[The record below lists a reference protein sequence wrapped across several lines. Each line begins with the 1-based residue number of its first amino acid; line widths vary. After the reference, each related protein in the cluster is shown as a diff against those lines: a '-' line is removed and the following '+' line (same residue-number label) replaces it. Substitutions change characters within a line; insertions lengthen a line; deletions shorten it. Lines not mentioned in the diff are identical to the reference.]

1 MGLTIYWTAFSKKEL
16 QNIFSYYQEKVNIRV
31 ATEIIE
37 GIVNETDILEKNPYI
52 GQIEESLRDRT
63 KEFRYLIHGNY
74 KIIYWINLD
83 KNQIEIW
90 DVFDCRQEPL
100 KIKRTK

>member
-1 MGLTIYWTAFSKKEL
+1 MGLKIYWTDLSKIEVKSIYIFLKRKAGKEVAK
-16 QNIFSYYQEKVNIRV
+16 KVTNDI
-31 ATEIIE
+31 TIE
-37 GIVNETDILEKNPYI
+37 VKRLMSLPYL
-52 GQIEESLRDRT
+52 GQIEDSLKNNT
-63 KEFRYLIHGNY
+63 QEFRYLIYGNY

>member
-1 MGLTIYWTAFSKKEL
+1 MGLKIYWTDLAKIEVKSIYIFLKREASKDIAKKAT
-16 QNIFSYYQEKVNIRV
+16 QEI
-31 ATEIIE
+31 A
-37 GIVNETDILEKNPYI
+37 NEVKRLIDLPYL
-52 GQIEESLRDRT
+52 GQIENSLKNRT
-63 KEFRYLIHGNY
+63 KEFRCIIYKNY

>member
-1 MGLTIYWTAFSKKEL
+1 MGLTIYWTRFSENEL
-16 QNIFSYYQEKVNIRV
+16 QNIFSYYQEKVNVRL
-31 ATEIIE
+31 ATEITE
-37 GIVNETDILEKNPYI
+37 GIVNETDILESNPNI
-52 GQIEESLRDRT
+52 GQIEDSLKSRT
-63 KEFRYLIHGNY
+63 KEFRYLIHNNY

-83 KNQIEIW
+83 ENQIEIW

>member
-1 MGLTIYWTAFSKKEL
+1 MGLEIYWTDLSKIEMKSIYFFL
-16 QNIFSYYQEKVNIRV
+16 KRGGNKAIAKKIT
-31 ATEIIE
+31 TEITTEIKLLINQPHLGKIE
-37 GIVNETDILEKNPYI
+37 QLLVG
-52 GQIEESLRDRT
+52 SSR
-63 KEFRYLIHGNY
+63 EFRSLIHNNY

-83 KNQIEIW
+83 ENQIEIW

>member
-1 MGLTIYWTAFSKKEL
+1 MGLKIYWTDLAKIEVKSIYVFLKRGANISVAKK
-16 QNIFSYYQEKVNIRV
+16 ITK
-31 ATEIIE
+31 EITAEAKLLI
-37 GIVNETDILEKNPYI
+37 NQPYL
-52 GQIEESLRDRT
+52 GQIEESLNDRT
-63 KEFRYLIHGNY
+63 KEFRYLIYSYY

-100 KIKRTK
+100 KMKRTK

>member
-1 MGLTIYWTAFSKKEL
+1 MGLTIYWTDFAKIETKSIYVFLKKET
-16 QNIFSYYQEKVNIRV
+16 NIIV
-31 ATEIIE
+31 AKKITK
-37 GIVNETDILEKNPYI
+37 GITDEAKLLINQPYL
-52 GQIEESLRDRT
+52 GQIEPQLFGCS
-63 KEFRYLIHGNY
+63 KEFRYLLYNNY

>member
-1 MGLTIYWTAFSKKEL
+1 MDLKIYWTDFSENEL
-16 QNIFSYYQEKVNIRV
+16 QNIFSYYMEKANIRV
-31 ATEIIE
+31 ANEIVE
-37 GIVNETDILEKNPYI
+37 AIVNETEVLVNNPYL
-52 GQIEESLRDRT
+52 GQIEDSLKNRT
-63 KEFRYLIHGNY
+63 KEFRCIIYRNY

>member
-1 MGLTIYWTAFSKKEL
+1 MGLTIYWTDFSEKEL
-16 QNIFSYYQEKVNIRV
+16 QNIFSYYQEKASIRV
-31 ATEIIE
+31 ANEITE
-37 GIVNETDILEKNPYI
+37 GIVNETNILESNPYI

-63 KEFRYLIHGNY
+63 KDFRHLIHNNY

-90 DVFDCRQEPL
+90 DIFDCRQEPL

>member
-1 MGLTIYWTAFSKKEL
+1 MGLTIYWTAFSEKEL

>member
-1 MGLTIYWTAFSKKEL
+1 MGLKIYWTDWAKIEVKSIYIFLKREANIGVAKKITKE
-16 QNIFSYYQEKVNIRV
+16 ITHEVNRLI
-31 ATEIIE
+31 
-37 GIVNETDILEKNPYI
+37 NQPYL
-52 GQIEESLRDRT
+52 GQIEQELTTSSR
-63 KEFRYLIHGNY
+63 EFRFLVYSNY

-90 DVFDCRQEPL
+90 DIFDCRQEPL

>member
-1 MGLTIYWTAFSKKEL
+1 MGLKIYWTDLAKIEVKLIYVFLKRGANIVVAKK
-16 QNIFSYYQEKVNIRV
+16 ITK
-31 ATEIIE
+31 EI
-37 GIVNETDILEKNPYI
+37 TDEVKLLINQPYL
-52 GQIEESLRDRT
+52 GQIEQQLIDSSR
-63 KEFRYLIHGNY
+63 EFRTLIYSNY

-90 DVFDCRQEPL
+90 DVFDCRQNPI

>member
-1 MGLTIYWTAFSKKEL
+1 MGLTIYWTAFSEKEL
-16 QNIFSYYQEKVNIRV
+16 QNIFSYYQEKANIRV
-31 ATEIIE
+31 ATEITE
-37 GIVNETDILEKNPYI
+37 GIVNETDILEYNLYI
-52 GQIEESLRDRT
+52 GQIEETLRDRT
-63 KEFRYLIHGNY
+63 KEFRHLIHGNY

>member
-1 MGLTIYWTAFSKKEL
+1 MGLKIYWTDFAKIEVKSIYIFLKREVNLEIAKKVTDE
-16 QNIFSYYQEKVNIRV
+16 ITQETKVLIN
-31 ATEIIE
+31 
-37 GIVNETDILEKNPYI
+37 LPYL
-52 GQIEESLRDRT
+52 GQIEEALRDRT
-63 KEFRYLIHGNY
+63 KEFRHLICGNY

-90 DVFDCRQEPL
+90 DVFDCRQELL

>member
-1 MGLTIYWTAFSKKEL
+1 MSKLQKNILLGILFLGLLAALYPIYLETHKE
-16 QNIFSYYQEKVNIRV
+16 
-31 ATEIIE
+31 EILKE
-37 GIVNETDILEKNPYI
+37 NLLSALLDGDEEQAYI
-52 GQIEESLRDRT
+52 RDRT
-63 KEFRYLIHGNY
+63 KEFRHLICGNY

-90 DVFDCRQEPL
+90 DVFDCRQELL

>member
-1 MGLTIYWTAFSKKEL
+1 MGLTIYWTDFSENEL
-16 QNIFSYYQEKVNIRV
+16 QNIFSYYQEKASIRL
-31 ATEIIE
+31 ATEITE
-37 GIVNETDILEKNPYI
+37 GIVNETTIFENNPYI
-52 GQIEESLRDRT
+52 GQIEESLKDRT
-63 KEFRYLIHGNY
+63 KEFRHLIYSNY

-90 DVFDCRQEPL
+90 DIFDCRQEFL

>member
-1 MGLTIYWTAFSKKEL
+1 MGLIIYWTDFSENEL
-16 QNIFSYYQEKVNIRV
+16 QNIFSYYQEKVSIRV
-31 ATEIIE
+31 ATEITE
-37 GIVNETDILEKNPYI
+37 GIVNETTVLENNPYI
-52 GQIEESLRDRT
+52 GQIEESLKDRT
-63 KEFRYLIHGNY
+63 KEFRYLIYNNY

-90 DVFDCRQEPL
+90 DIFDCRQEFL